1 MSIIK
6 VFDNIKI
13 STKAVMSQSSLGF
26 TLAEVLITLGIIG
39 IVAAMTI
46 PTLLHEYKIKRTI
59 SILKEDQSII
69 TQMLKL
75 SEVENGEPEGW
86 DGVGEYSEE
95 NSIKVSKKINPYL
108 KIATD
113 CGTYDPK
120 GMCVRN
126 ATYRHLNGAIYS
138 NYALNRGMYKVKLLN
153 GSTIMYYTYPSLII
167 FVVDVNGNKLP
178 NTIGIDVFYFKYNVG
193 SGLVANGQPNFY
205 DYKTHCTKD
214 SDGWGCTY
222 YVLNFGNMDYLKK

>member
-6 VFDNIKI
+6 LFNKKKSFIKFAM
-13 STKAVMSQSSLGF
+13 KNYSLGF

-39 IVAAMTI
+39 IVSAMTI
-46 PTLLHEYKIKRTI
+46 PTLLHEYQIKRTI

-75 SEVENGEPEGW
+75 SEVDNGEPEGW
-86 DGVGEYSEE
+86 DGVGEYSE
-95 NSIKVSKKINPYL
+95 NNAIKLSKKINPYL

-126 ATYRHLNGAIYS
+126 DTYKYLNGAIFG
-138 NYALNRGMYKVKLLN
+138 NYALIRRMYKVKLLN

-178 NTIGIDVFYFKYNVG
+178 NTIGIDVFYFKYNLG
-193 SGLVANGQPNFY
+193 SGLVASGQPNFY

-222 YVLNFGNMDYLKK
+222 YVLNFGNMDYLK